1 MASPHSGRH
10 KGEALWTRRARGV
23 KGGDK
28 PYVMDA
34 DGTNVR
40 RLTKTQTA
48 IYEGAPEWQ
57 PLP

>member
-1 MASPHSGRH
+1 
-10 KGEALWTRRARGV
+10 
-23 KGGDK
+23 
-28 PYVMDA
+28 MDA

-40 RLTKTQTA
+40 RLTKIQTA

>member
-1 MASPHSGRH
+1 
-10 KGEALWTRRARGV
+10 
-23 KGGDK
+23 
-28 PYVMDA
+28 MDA